1 MALIFGAITA
11 HTRPTGKSLFS
22 KIFVAVRNPI
32 FRIPAIICTSIP
44 TFRNPKRI
52 FKKRINSAWN
62 SGNRKFRHLCF
73 NIHRHLVLQFYYS
86 IWRASFFFELR
97 KEEAYIFYL
106 TLKLFYTISHF
117 YIINFIGFCDLN
129 WCVAVSAVCEH
140 SVRGLEVRKNDNF
153 LQLLFNFVL
162 NRLII
167 SQEVSM
173 IKWGASVIWRS
184 KILCDRMKPVLR
196 WEHRSTKAW
205 WTLLPIYI
213 WFLLVLQARLLRKVW
228 YIASKVTI

>member
-1 MALIFGAITA
+1 MEFWEQKI
-11 HTRPTGKSLFS
+11 PPSLFQYPPPS
-22 KIFVAVRNPI
+22 CVAI
-32 FRIPAIICTSIP
+32 LLFHLA
-44 TFRNPKRI
+44 
-52 FKKRINSAWN
+52 
-62 SGNRKFRHLCF
+62 RKFFLWITERGS
-73 NIHRHLVLQFYYS
+73 IH
-86 IWRASFFFELR
+86 
-97 KEEAYIFYL
+97 FYL
-106 TLKLFYTISHF
+106 MLKLFYTLSHF
-117 YIINFIGFCDLN
+117 YIINFIGFCDLI

-140 SVRGLEVRKNDNF
+140 SVRGLEVRKNDSF
-153 LQLLFNFVL
+153 LRLLFNFVL

-228 YIASKVTI
+228 YIASIVTI